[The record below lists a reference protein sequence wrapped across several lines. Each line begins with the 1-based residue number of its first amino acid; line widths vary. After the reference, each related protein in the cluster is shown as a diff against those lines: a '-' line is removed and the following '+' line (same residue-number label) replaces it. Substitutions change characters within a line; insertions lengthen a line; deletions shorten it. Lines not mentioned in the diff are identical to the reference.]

1 MEDEYMKIVK
11 YNVHIDLT
19 RHEKGVLSKEE
30 IDKEAIDQ
38 ILQFD
43 NATNQYIG
51 KAPKVYFEVENKNN
65 KALGRIVGWITDVF
79 IRLEARKSAA
89 SDNIEFTLDD
99 LTEWLSTDCV
109 TVFAFTEKQSDS
121 GRKEHH
127 GHIIPS
133 KRLCNIVRC
142 YLLNAAR

>member
-30 IDKEAIDQ
+30 IDSKFKWSLIRNSNRRKEEAIDQ

-99 LTEWLSTDCV
+99 LT
-109 TVFAFTEKQSDS
+109 
-121 GRKEHH
+121 G
-127 GHIIPS
+127 
-133 KRLCNIVRC
+133 N
-142 YLLNAAR
+142 